1 MSRHAREGATIPF
14 TFDGT
19 ALLARPGETLAAA
32 LLANGVRLVGRSF
45 KYHRPRGI
53 LAAGVEEP
61 NALVTVGNGGRS
73 EPNTRASDVFVY
85 PGLVAR
91 SQNRWPGLRFD
102 IGAVIGLASKAL
114 PAGFYYKTFFGHART
129 WLKYEWLIRRA
140 AGLGPAPQES
150 DPDHFSHRAAFCDVA
165 VVGGGRSGLLAAREA
180 ARSGRKVALIEQ
192 DAVLAPGLLRD
203 PAEIDGMTPAAF
215 TAAVAA
221 EIKAAGGLVLTRTTA
236 SGHWDDNMLVL
247 AQKLVEPG
255 QVPPHG
261 YAQRLWHLRAG
272 EVVLAT
278 GCLERPLPFA
288 NNDRP
293 GVMLSRAVRT
303 YARRFG
309 VVPGR
314 MVVIATNNDDAYLTA
329 AALVEAGAEVV
340 AVVDAR
346 PAPAGAGCGMPVI
359 NAAQIETAH
368 GGAGGV
374 TGVTVLGDGG
384 RQRLKADLVAMSGG
398 FAPLVHLHSQTGGA
412 LEWQD
417 ESRAFT
423 AGQSRQNARTV
434 GAAANPPAAAEVVP
448 VGTAKASF
456 VDFQNDVTL
465 ADIDLAWREGYRS
478 VEHVKRYTT
487 LGMATDQGKTS
498 NINALEALSR
508 AAGRPVPEVGITTFR
523 PPFTPVSMGLMAGA
537 AQGTHAVPTR
547 RPALFDLHATRAPI
561 WLNAGYWK
569 RPRAY
574 PQGSEGL
581 AEAGLRE
588 ARAVRNA
595 VGLCDVSTRAKFE
608 VSGPAAVALLERICA
623 TTVGKL
629 AVGRGRYTIMLR
641 EDGVVF
647 DDGTVWRLGEDRFLL
662 TSSTGGA
669 TRMAAH
675 VSYVRNQLMPQARV
689 SAVCVQE
696 HFAAIA
702 VAGPRAVAVITAL
715 TGEAA
720 PRHMSATRPMIAGV
734 PVHLLAAS
742 FSGER
747 AFEVHFDASHAR
759 AVWEAI
765 EAAVRAEGGEPY
777 GMEAMELLRIEKGH
791 LVVGPD
797 IDGRLT
803 AADLGMARMLNPA
816 GGYIGHSTLH
826 RPAFAAPM
834 RRQLVGLES
843 VDGSP
848 IPEGAMLIA
857 KHGGAAE
864 GHVTGSGR
872 RILTPGRVALA
883 HLAGGQSRH
892 GQEIIA
898 HSPTRG
904 ESTRVRVCAPHFYD
918 VSGERY
924 RD

>member
-1 MSRHAREGATIPF
+1 MSARARDGATIAF
-14 TFDGT
+14 TFDGKPM
-19 ALLARPGETLAAA
+19 LARPGETLAAA

-61 NALVTVGNGGRS
+61 NALVTVGTGGRT

-85 PGLVAR
+85 EGLVAR
-91 SQNRWPGLRFD
+91 SQNRWPGLRLD
-102 IGAVIGLASKAL
+102 LGAVFGLVSKAL

-129 WLKYEWLIRRA
+129 WLKYEAIIRRA
-140 AGLGPAPQES
+140 AGLGPAPQEA

-165 VVGGGRSGLLAAREA
+165 VVGAGRSGLLAAREA
-180 ARSGRKVALIEQ
+180 ARAGKKVVLIEQ

-203 PAEIDGMTPAAF
+203 PVEVEGMAPAAF
-215 TAAVAA
+215 ADAVATEVRA
-221 EIKAAGGLVLTRTTA
+221 KGGLVLTRTTA

-255 QVPPHG
+255 QVPPHRH
-261 YAQRLWHLRAG
+261 AQRLWHLRCR

-303 YARRFG
+303 YVRRFG

-314 MVVIATNNDDAYLTA
+314 RVVVATNNDDAYRTA
-329 AALVEAGAEVV
+329 QALAEAGAEVV

-346 PAPAGAGCGMPVI
+346 PAPAGAGSGFAVI
-359 NAAQIETAH
+359 NAGAIESAH

-374 TGVTVLGDGG
+374 KAVTVLADGQ
-384 RQRLKADLVAMSGG
+384 RRRLKADLVAMSGG

-412 LEWQD
+412 LEWQ
-417 ESRAFT
+417 EEARAFT
-423 AGQSRQNARTV
+423 AGQAPQNARTV
-434 GAAANPPAAAEVVP
+434 GSAAMPPAAGEVVP
-448 VGTAKASF
+448 VGEPKTSF
-456 VDFQNDVTL
+456 IDFQNDVTL
-465 ADIDLAWREGYRS
+465 SDIDLAWREGYRS

-498 NINALEALSR
+498 NINALEALAR
-508 AAGRPVPEVGITTFR
+508 HAGRPVPEVGITTFR

-547 RPALFDLHATRAPI
+547 RPALFDLHAAKEPI

-574 PQGSEGL
+574 PQGTEGL

-588 ARAVRNA
+588 ARAVRER
-595 VGLCDVSTRAKFE
+595 VGLCDVSTLAKFE
-608 VSGPAAVALLERICA
+608 VSGPDAVALLERICA

-629 AVGRGRYTIMLR
+629 AIGRGRYTIMLR

-669 TRMAAH
+669 SRMATH
-675 VSYVRNQLMPQARV
+675 ISYVRNQLMPAARV

-696 HFAAIA
+696 HYAAIA
-702 VAGPRAVAVITAL
+702 VAGPRAVAVMTAL

-720 PRHMSATRPMIAGV
+720 PRHMSATRPAIAGV

-747 AFEVHFDASHAR
+747 AFEVHFDASHAET
-759 AVWEAI
+759 VWNAI
-765 EAAVRAEGGEPY
+765 EAAVLAEGGAPY
-777 GMEAMELLRIEKGH
+777 GIEAMELLRIEKGH

-826 RPAFAAPM
+826 RPAFAEPM

-843 VDGSP
+843 VDGTP
-848 IPEGAMLIA
+848 IPEGAMLIR
-857 KHGGAAE
+857 KQGGGAE
-864 GHVTGSGR
+864 GHVTASGR
-872 RILTPGRVALA
+872 RILVPGRIALA
-883 HLAGGQSRH
+883 HLAGGQARH
-892 GQEIIA
+892 GEELIA
-898 HSPTRG
+898 SSPTRRQ
-904 ESTRVRVCAPHFYD
+904 SARVRVCAPHFYD
-918 VSGERY
+918 LAGERY